1 MTVLEAPSYHVPLMT
16 PRDLG
21 RLTLLASIWGSSFL
35 LIKLALEDLSPVQ
48 IVLVRVVVG
57 AAVLYAFTRYKR
69 VPLPGRDLWPI
80 LAIMGVFSNLIPF
93 ALIGWGEE
101 RVASSMAAILN
112 STVPLFTAML
122 AAIFLASERATLLR
136 STGILVGFLGVGV
149 IVGLESSGGTLGKLA
164 VVLASLSYAVGL
176 VYTRSKASGRAAP
189 LSLSAGQLIVSSVM
203 VAPLAAVDIVWHP
216 PSFGFASIASSLALG
231 ALGTGV
237 AYVLFFRL
245 IQDVG
250 ATSASFVTYLIP
262 LFGVVLGTVFLDES
276 LHWNTYVGA
285 IIVIAGIVIAEWAVR
300 RHGERP
306 KPTLQ
311 EAHGRA

>member
-1 MTVLEAPSYHVPLMT
+1 MT
-16 PRDLG
+16 PKDLA

-35 LIKLALEDLSPVQ
+35 LIKIALEDLSPLQ

-57 AAVLYAFTRYKR
+57 AAVLYTFTRYKK
-69 VPLPGRDLWPI
+69 VSLPARDLWPV

-122 AAIFLASERATLLR
+122 AAIFLAAERATLLR
-136 STGILVGFLGVGV
+136 AIGILVGFLGVGV

-203 VAPLAAVDIVWHP
+203 VAPLAAVDVVWHP
-216 PSFGFASIASSLALG
+216 PSFGFGSITSSLALG

-262 LFGVVLGTVFLDES
+262 VFGVVLGTVFLDES

-285 IIVIAGIVIAEWAVR
+285 GIVIAGIVIAEWAIR
-300 RHGERP
+300 RRGARP
-306 KPTLQ
+306 QPTLQ

>member
-1 MTVLEAPSYHVPLMT
+1 MT
-16 PRDLG
+16 PKDLG

-35 LIKLALEDLSPVQ
+35 LIKIALEDLSPVQ

-69 VPLPGRDLWPI
+69 VALPPRDLWPA

-101 RVASSMAAILN
+101 RIASSMAAILN

-122 AAIFLASERATLLR
+122 AAIFLAGERATLLR
-136 STGILVGFLGVGV
+136 AAGILVGFLGVGV

-164 VVLASLSYAVGL
+164 VVLAALSYAVGL

-216 PSFGFASIASSLALG
+216 PSFGFASATSSLVLG

-262 LFGVVLGTVFLDES
+262 VTGVVLGTVFLDES
-276 LHWNTYVGA
+276 LGWNTYVGA
-285 IIVIAGIVIAEWAVR
+285 IIVIVGIAIAEWATR
-300 RHGERP
+300 RHGART